1 MSRRKMMLSL
11 SVSLPQWNPTQGDWS
26 ASQKLATNL
35 SLKSVCSEMAN
46 SPPEFMEREAA
57 RLGNEIEAELRQH
70 SQDPDFWKKFAMT
83 LLQQV
88 KGYDESKR

>member
-1 MSRRKMMLSL
+1 MSRRKMMLNL
-11 SVSLPQWNPTQGDWS
+11 SVNLPQWNPQAGDWS
-26 ASQKLATNL
+26 ASQRVSTNL

-46 SPPEFMEREAA
+46 SPPEFLEREAA
-57 RLGNEIEAELRQH
+57 RLGSEIQAELRRH
-70 SQDPDFWKKFAMT
+70 EQDPDFWKKFAMT

>member
-1 MSRRKMMLSL
+1 MSRRKMTLSL
-11 SVSLPQWNPTQGDWS
+11 SANLPQWNAQSGDWS
-26 ASQKLATNL
+26 ASQKLTTNL
-35 SLKSVCSEMAN
+35 ALKSVCSDMGN
-46 SPPEFMEREAA
+46 CPPEFMEREAA
-57 RLGNEIEAELRQH
+57 RLGNEIEAEIRQM

>member
-1 MSRRKMMLSL
+1 MTLSL
-11 SVSLPQWNPTQGDWS
+11 SVNLPDWS
-26 ASQKLATNL
+26 ASQKLTTNL

-46 SPPEFMEREAA
+46 SPSEFLEREAA
-57 RLGNEIEAELRQH
+57 RLGSEIEAELRQRA
-70 SQDPDFWKKFAMT
+70 QDPDFWKKFAMT